1 MNFQLMIWR
10 VSDILIGNVF
20 GVEEFSF
27 KFGVVFVELLNLDF
41 LNSQFLFKNGVS
53 EVQIGYQLILIVG

>member
-1 MNFQLMIWR
+1 MIWR